1 MTKVKIFSDPTP
13 AQLEAHINEF
23 IQGKNVID
31 IKYDNMWY
39 PTKSS
44 ENGGIAGIDV
54 LSRALIIY
62 QED

>member
-13 AQLEAHINEF
+13 ALLESHINDF
-23 IQGKNVID
+23 IIDKVVVD

-39 PTKSS
+39 PTQCA
-44 ENGGIAGIDV
+44 ENGAIKGIDV

-62 QED
+62 KEC